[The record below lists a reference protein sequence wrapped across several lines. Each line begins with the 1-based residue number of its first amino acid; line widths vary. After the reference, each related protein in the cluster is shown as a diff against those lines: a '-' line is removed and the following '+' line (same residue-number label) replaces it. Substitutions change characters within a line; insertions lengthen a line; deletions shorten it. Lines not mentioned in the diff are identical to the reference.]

1 MKLQLSIWATVR
13 KQLLLDILGMKFKY
27 LEEKTAVIFE
37 NKFEI
42 FQDCDS
48 SSRGKQNESSLS
60 AFMCQMNDV
69 NDLNLQA

>member
-1 MKLQLSIWATVR
+1 
-13 KQLLLDILGMKFKY
+13 MKFKY

-60 AFMCQMNDV
+60 AFMCQMN
-69 NDLNLQA
+69 LQVSQIGLITISYYQRN